1 MKFPTMILLLAPAL
15 LFGQINSATIAVTPN
30 YTALKTYLN
39 LTDSQLQSLENV
51 QNSRNQAVQAI
62 YSQISQ
68 KYMTLN
74 SLLSSGTGTAA
85 QLGQLLLDIQ
95 ALQKQLPTTDTP
107 YKTQAR
113 NVLTADQTAK
123 LPTLS
128 QALQL
133 QTTAWQAIGL
143 LLIDSPTPAGTPMP
157 AATVGNFLP
166 SFIPYPSGLELNGPG
181 TTDSAA
187 AVTAQMAVAVP

>member
-1 MKFPTMILLLAPAL
+1 MKLPTTILLLAPAI
-15 LFGQINSATIAVTPN
+15 LFGQNNSGAIAVAPN

-51 QNSRNQAVQAI
+51 QNSRNQAVRAI

-68 KYMTLN
+68 KYTALN
-74 SLLSSGTGTAA
+74 SLLSSGSGTAA
-85 QLGQLLLDIQ
+85 QLGQFLLDIQ

-113 NVLTADQTAK
+113 NILTADQTAK

-133 QTTAWQAIGL
+133 QTTAWQAIG
-143 LLIDSPTPAGTPMP
+143 
-157 AATVGNFLP
+157 FC
-166 SFIPYPSGLELNGPG
+166 
-181 TTDSAA
+181 
-187 AVTAQMAVAVP
+187 

>member
-1 MKFPTMILLLAPAL
+1 MKLPTTILLAGAL
-15 LFGQINSATIAVTPN
+15 LLGQSNSAPILVAPN

-39 LTDSQLQSLENV
+39 LSDSQLQSLENV

-68 KYMTLN
+68 KYMALN
-74 SLLSSGTGTAA
+74 SLLSSGSGTAA
-85 QLGQLLLDIQ
+85 QLGQFLLDIQ
-95 ALQKQLPTTDTP
+95 ALQKQVPTTDTP
-107 YKTQAR
+107 YKMQAR
-113 NVLTADQTAK
+113 NVLTADQMAK

-143 LLIDSPTPAGTPMP
+143 LLIDSPTPSGAPLP
-157 AATVGNFLP
+157 AAMVRN
-166 SFIPYPSGLELNGPG
+166 SIPYPLGLELSGPG
-181 TTDSAA
+181 AADSAA
-187 AVTAQMAVAVP
+187 AVTAQMAVPVP

>member
-1 MKFPTMILLLAPAL
+1 MKLPTTILLAAAL
-15 LFGQINSATIAVTPN
+15 LFGQSNSAPIAVAPN

-68 KYMTLN
+68 KYMALN
-74 SLLSSGTGTAA
+74 SLLSSGAGTAV
-85 QLGQLLLDIQ
+85 QLGQFLLDIQ

-123 LPTLS
+123 LPMLS

-143 LLIDSPTPAGTPMP
+143 LLIDSPTPSGTPMP
-157 AATVGNFLP
+157 VAMVRNSIA
-166 SFIPYPSGLELNGPG
+166 YPLNLELSGLGAA
-181 TTDSAA
+181 DSAA
-187 AVTAQMAVAVP
+187 AVTAQMAVPVP